1 MAGGLLQ
8 LLIAAAVAAVHIPL
22 LVAAP
27 GSSAGTKAAR
37 QHARRRVTVWW
48 KPAEDAATI
57 RSDVEGMVRELAC
70 TDTII
75 YCGYAT
81 LQDGTFGVD
90 PAPAG
95 GWGNASLCAQAVE
108 TAADAGLGV
117 QIIVEGRVGGH
128 VKAALRLGGAAF
140 GRQAAA
146 VMRRRYPR
154 ASGLNVD
161 WEVGRNKTAAKP
173 LPTQLEMD
181 TFTAAFARALS
192 PSGLKLSVCASQ
204 FTSYVSDFAQIFA
217 AGATIYDMGLYH
229 GLSGPEWEGKLRNA
243 SSNAGPGAL
252 ASGALAVGMSL
263 EPKFPWENTTA
274 SLSERF
280 AAIERSGATHLAA
293 FAWGGRG
300 RFAGFGLPPAVA
312 KEWGAQ
318 LASFVKGGGTAG
330 ATPAAAKSD
339 DDVGTSRDRPARAVA
354 ALLDIGIGE
363 PVAPLLLP
371 NRLFGSFFEDFLHAS
386 DGGVYAYT
394 QSC

>member
-1 MAGGLLQ
+1 M
-8 LLIAAAVAAVHIPL
+8 
-22 LVAAP
+22 
-27 GSSAGTKAAR
+27 
-37 QHARRRVTVWW
+37 
-48 KPAEDAATI
+48 
-57 RSDVEGMVRELAC
+57 RELAC

-243 SSNAGPGAL
+243 SSNAGVGSL
-252 ASGALAVGMSL
+252 ASGQLAVGVSL
-263 EPKFPWENTTA
+263 EPKFEWENTTS
-274 SLSERF
+274 SLAERF
-280 AAIERSGATHLAA
+280 AAIERSDATHLALFVWA
-293 FAWGGRG
+293 GGERQTE
-300 RFAGFGLPPAVA
+300 FGLPPAVVKA
-312 KEWGAQ
+312 WSAQ
-318 LASFVKGGGTAG
+318 LTSFVKGGGTAG
-330 ATPAAAKSD
+330 DAVAEAVKTDHDAELVPLSSILTGD
-339 DDVGTSRDRPARAVA
+339 DDSVV
-354 ALLDIGIGE
+354 
-363 PVAPLLLP
+363 
-371 NRLFGSFFEDFLHAS
+371 
-386 DGGVYAYT
+386 
-394 QSC
+394 